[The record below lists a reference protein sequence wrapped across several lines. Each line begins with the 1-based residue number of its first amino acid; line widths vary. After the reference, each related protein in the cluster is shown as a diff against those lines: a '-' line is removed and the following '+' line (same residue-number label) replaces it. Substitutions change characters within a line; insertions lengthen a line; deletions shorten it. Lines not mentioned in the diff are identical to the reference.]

1 MKWVKCENC
10 KNPVKASR
18 TSNAHILPKSIFKS
32 VATNIHNHMY
42 LCFICHNKFDKS
54 WEDAQSMSVFSLAIK
69 RFNKFKDEITERDR
83 SELDF
88 FV

>member
-1 MKWVKCENC
+1 
-10 KNPVKASR
+10 
-18 TSNAHILPKSIFKS
+18 
-32 VATNIHNHMY
+32 MY